1 MKRKILGHQ
10 VADQL
15 FAAEAAIDGALSAVA
30 TLTAMLP
37 TARIEARLSAV
48 VGQGVFDRSSQT
60 IAALIEARRG
70 IVETHRELTGV
81 QHSIG
86 LGAVALGGDQKPEE
100 NVPPGEARLR
110 TVANTRN
117 AA

>member
-10 VADQL
+10 VAGQL
-15 FAAEAAIDGALSAVA
+15 FAAEAAIDAALSAVA

-60 IAALIEARRG
+60 IAALTEARRG
-70 IVETHRELTGV
+70 IVETHRELSGV

-86 LGAVALGGDQKPEE
+86 LGAVALGGEEKPDE
-100 NVPPGEARLR
+100 NVPTLEGRLR
-110 TVANTRN
+110 TVAGGRT

>member
-30 TLTAMLP
+30 ALAAMLP
-37 TARIEARLSAV
+37 NARIDARLSAV

-60 IAALIEARRG
+60 IAALTEARRG
-70 IVETHRELTGV
+70 IVETHRELTDV
-81 QHSIG
+81 QRSIG
-86 LGAVALGGDQKPEE
+86 LGAVALGGHDKPDE
-100 NVPPGEARLR
+100 NIPPTFRLSPVGGGR
-110 TVANTRN
+110 S